1 MSSSKKT
8 RLAELRVGVLVLATI
23 VILIVFILSVTGDI
37 SLFAKRLEIKTRFA
51 TAEGLKSGDEV
62 RLAGKRVGKV
72 EEVELG
78 PIPSSPDEKTIV
90 VTMSLDSG
98 EATNR
103 IRTDSIATLGQQGF
117 LGDRVIDISPGT
129 QAGDAVRN
137 GQEIQS
143 SPQAGLAQV
152 FQGANDILVQFNA
165 VGKQLQDM
173 MEDINRGEGNI
184 GKFLHDDA
192 FYVNLNRTVLESQEL
207 VKRVREGE
215 GTIPK
220 LINDGQLYA
229 DLRKTTNEL
238 QAIAADLRAGK
249 GTAGKFINDEKLYR
263 EAAEAA
269 AKANTAVE
277 RVERLMSDLEAGK
290 GTVGKL
296 FKDEKLHADLQSA
309 IASVRSLTDRLDRGE
324 GTAGKLMRDEALY
337 NNMNQ
342 LSSEM
347 VKMLYDF
354 RQNPRKY
361 LSIKVSLF

>member
-1 MSSSKKT
+1 MNGKRKA
-8 RLAELRVGVLVLATI
+8 RLAELRVGILVLATI

-37 SLFAKRLEIKTRFA
+37 SIFADQLEIKTRFA

-72 EEVELG
+72 ESVELG
-78 PIPSSPDEKTIV
+78 PIPSSPEEKTIV
-90 VTMSLDSG
+90 VTMTLAAD
-98 EATNR
+98 EARNR

-129 QAGDAVRN
+129 QKGDIVRE
-137 GQEIQS
+137 GQEIGS
-143 SPQAGLAQV
+143 SPQAGLSQV

-173 MEDINRGEGNI
+173 MEDINRGEGTI
-184 GKFLHDDA
+184 GQFLHDDA
-192 FYVNLNRTVLESQEL
+192 FYVNLNRTVLEGQEL

-215 GTIPK
+215 GTIAQF
-220 LINDGQLYA
+220 INDPKLYA
-229 DLRKTTNEL
+229 DLRKTTDEL
-238 QAIAADLRAGK
+238 QAVAADLRAGK
-249 GTAGKFINDEKLYR
+249 GTAGMLLKDERLYR
-263 EAAEAA
+263 EASEAA
-269 AKANTAVE
+269 TKANAAVE
-277 RVERLMSDLEAGK
+277 KAERIISDLEAGK
-290 GTVGKL
+290 GTIGKL
-296 FKDEKLHADLQSA
+296 FKDEKLHADLEAA

-324 GTAGKLMRDEALY
+324 GTAGRLMRDEALY
-337 NNMNQ
+337 NNLNQ

-354 RQNPRKY
+354 RQNPKRY